1 MHDDVNEA
9 IGQLRAAVDALVA
22 VPVDALDEPTIRRLT
37 RVQTEA
43 ASRLTAHRSA
53 LAATLAGRRADA
65 ARAERPGDVR
75 ARERAR
81 RDVQRQLADD
91 CRLTA
96 SEAKQ
101 DLLAGRAVAD
111 LTVAREPFADGRLS
125 GRHVKVLLDLL
136 NAAPPGLRDD
146 LEAELVPFGERE
158 DAVAFGRRCR
168 RRLSE
173 VDHEAAMARLDRQYA
188 QRKASI
194 TTTPEGTT
202 RLFAEGPG
210 LDAELLHTAIETFR
224 RPDAADETRTSEQRT
239 WDALVD
245 LAAAALRAVDGP
257 TRHGV
262 RPHVSVVVRD
272 AALAAER
279 GSADGE
285 HTGPI
290 PLGELRR
297 ILGDTV
303 LSMTLARADWLP
315 LAVSGEVRTVPT
327 GLWRALVVRDGG
339 CLWSGCDMP
348 ARWCDVAH
356 LTTAYKD
363 GGRLAPDTAGLLC
376 RRHHRRYDRGGY
388 SARFEDGRPVLA
400 RDRDGAT
407 VGGVQAVRTTGSRGD
422 PPGRPAPARVGATHR
437 PQPTDRRPIQRA
449 LSFAPG

>member
-1 MHDDVNEA
+1 MHQDVDEL
-9 IGQLRAAVDALVA
+9 IGRLRAAVDDLVDL
-22 VPVDALDEPTIRRLT
+22 PVAALDEPTIRRLT

-43 ASRLTAHRSA
+43 ASRLTAHRSSLAAA
-53 LAATLAGRRADA
+53 LATRRAEA
-65 ARAERPGDVR
+65 ARVEHPGDVR

-96 SEAKQ
+96 SQAKQ
-101 DLLAGRAVAD
+101 DLLAGRAVAG
-111 LTVAREPFADGRLS
+111 LPVARAPFADGRLS
-125 GRHVKVLLDLL
+125 GSHVKVLLDLL
-136 NAAPPGLRDD
+136 NAAPPHLRHE

-173 VDHEAAMARLDRQYA
+173 VDHEAAMARLDRQYS

-210 LDAELLHTAIETFR
+210 LDAELLHTAIDAFR
-224 RPDAADETRTSEQRT
+224 RPDAANETRSSEQRT
-239 WDALVD
+239 WDALID

-262 RPHVSVVVRD
+262 RPHISVVVRD
-272 AALAAER
+272 AELAAAR
-279 GSADGE
+279 GSGDGE
-285 HTGPI
+285 HTGPL
-290 PLGELRR
+290 PYGELRR
-297 ILGDTV
+297 IFGDTV
-303 LSMTLARADWLP
+303 LSMTLAGANWLP
-315 LAVSGEVRTVPT
+315 LAVSGEVRTVPV
-327 GLWRALVVRDGG
+327 GLWRALVARDRG
-339 CLWSGCDMP
+339 CLWAGCDMP

-376 RRHHRRYDRGGY
+376 RRHHRRYDRGGH
-388 SARFEDGRPVLA
+388 STRFVDGFPLLVRN
-400 RDRDGAT
+400 RDGAT
-407 VGGVQAVRTTGSRGD
+407 VGGLASVGASGSRGD
-422 PPGRPAPARVGATHR
+422 PPGRTAPPPDGATHR
-437 PQPTDRRPIQRA
+437 PQPTDRRPVQRA
-449 LSFAPG
+449 LALAPG

>member
-1 MHDDVNEA
+1 M
-9 IGQLRAAVDALVA
+9 IGRLRAAVDDLVG

-43 ASRLTAHRSA
+43 AGRLTAHRSS
-53 LAATLAGRRADA
+53 LAATLASRRAEA
-65 ARAERPGDVR
+65 ARVERPGDVR

-91 CRLTA
+91 CLLTA

-101 DLLAGRAVAD
+101 DLVAGRAMAD
-111 LTVAREPFADGRLS
+111 LPVARSPFADGRLS

-188 QRKASI
+188 QRRASI
-194 TTTPEGTT
+194 ATTPEGTT

-210 LDAELLHTAIETFR
+210 LDAELLHTAIDAFR
-224 RPDAADETRTSEQRT
+224 RPDARDETRTSEQRT
-239 WDALVD
+239 WDALID

-262 RPHVSVVVRD
+262 RPHISVVVRD
-272 AALAAER
+272 EQLAAER
-279 GSADGE
+279 GSGDGE
-285 HTGPI
+285 HSGPI
-290 PLGELRR
+290 PYGELRR
-297 ILGDTV
+297 IFGDTV
-303 LSMTLARADWLP
+303 LSMTLAGANWLP
-315 LAVSGEVRTVPT
+315 LAVSGEVRTVPA
-327 GLWRALVVRDGG
+327 GLWRALVARDRS
-339 CLWSGCDMP
+339 CLWAGCDMP

-356 LTTAYKD
+356 LVTPYKD

-376 RRHHRRYDRGGY
+376 RRHHRRYDRGGH
-388 SARFEDGRPVLA
+388 STRFVDGRPLLV

-407 VGGVQAVRTTGSRGD
+407 VGGVPSMGVPAGAGQSRGD
-422 PPGRPAPARVGATHR
+422 PPSRSAPPPDGATNR
-437 PQPTDRRPIQRA
+437 PQPTDRPPIQRTLA
-449 LSFAPG
+449 LAHG